1 PTGKFFLKHCSQ
13 LLNFLTVT
21 MSNSLLERVYEETVT
36 TAKEQVT
43 AASSVAIL
51 CDGWTN
57 IRNEGIINFVIT
69 VPRPIFWSS
78 TATGLFTF
86 MSHSYGVSVT

>member
-1 PTGKFFLKHCSQ
+1 M
-13 LLNFLTVT
+13 
-21 MSNSLLERVYEETVT
+21 MSNSLLERVKEETVT
-36 TAKEQVT
+36 TAKEQVA

-57 IRNEGIINFVIT
+57 MRNEGIITFVTT

-78 TATGLFTF
+78 TATGAE
-86 MSHSYGVSVT
+86 SHTGEYMASLIKNKWLKKLVQ